1 MIIKPD
7 RQSVQPRHSVD
18 SVITSEFPIVEL
30 RQYLL
35 RPGRRN
41 ELIQLFEREFVESQ
55 EALGMRLFGLFC
67 DRERPDY
74 FIWMRGF
81 RDMESRRGALE
92 QFYDGPVWKAHGGT
106 ANATMID
113 SDNVLLLHDAQP
125 GRGFDPAAMNFAG
138 PLHCVMFSSAD
149 ASECDR
155 FAHQFLNGVPP
166 HRVIAAYVTE
176 SSANTFP
183 RLPVRGGEHHFVVF
197 ISGIQRAN
205 LSSFAARASQII
217 NLIPTKRSRLQL
229 IPAGSQGAAEGSH
242 AFDFLL
248 GQWKIH
254 NRRLR
259 HPLTGSSDWYEFDST
274 STESSLLA
282 GQGNL
287 EQYDAPE
294 TPAGP
299 IHAVTVRLYNA
310 ETGQRNIY
318 WSTAGSGAFGVPT
331 VGGFKDDVGLFFD
344 HEEFDGRRILVRFT
358 WTHSGRSCCRWE
370 QAFSPDEGETWEVN
384 WIMDFSRL

>member
-1 MIIKPD
+1 M
-7 RQSVQPRHSVD
+7 
-18 SVITSEFPIVEL
+18 TSEFPIVEL

-35 RPGRRN
+35 RPGRRD

-81 RDMESRRGALE
+81 RDMESRREALE
-92 QFYDGPVWKAHGGT
+92 QFYNGQVWKAHGAA

-113 SDNVLLLHDAQP
+113 SDNVLLLRDAQP
-125 GRGFDPAAMNFAG
+125 GRGLGLAAIYVGG
-138 PLHCVMFSSAD
+138 PLHCMIFSSSD
-149 ASECDR
+149 ATECDGLS
-155 FAHQFLNGVPP
+155 HQLLNEVPP
-166 HRVIAAYVTE
+166 QHVLAAYVTE

-183 RLPVRGGEHHFVVF
+183 RLPVREGEHHFVVF
-197 ISGIQRAN
+197 TSGVQSAD
-205 LSSFAARASQII
+205 LSSLAPIASQII

-229 IPAGSQGAAEGSH
+229 IPAGSEPAAQGSH

-259 HPLTGSSDWYEFDST
+259 HPLTGSSDWYEFKST
-274 STESSLLA
+274 STESSLLG

-287 EQYDAPE
+287 EQYDTPE
-294 TPAGP
+294 TTAGP
-299 IHAVTVRLYNA
+299 IHAVAVRLYNA
-310 ETGQRNIY
+310 ERDQWSIY
-318 WSTAGSGAFGVPT
+318 WSTVGSGAFGVPT

-344 HEEFDGRRILVRFT
+344 HEEFNGRKILVRFA
-358 WTHSGRSCCRWE
+358 WTHSGRSSCRWE